1 MSADNTE
8 ARAAVIARLARE
20 HGAAWDYILA
30 VSQYSVG
37 LSVQEAELFD
47 GAVDLLDAV
56 QAQIDSE
63 EAS

>member
-1 MSADNTE
+1 MTDTNP
-8 ARAAVIARLARE
+8 ARTAVVSRLARE

-30 VSQYSVG
+30 VAAYCVG

-47 GAVDLLDAV
+47 DAVDLLDAV
-56 QAQIDSE
+56 QAQIDSG